1 MADSAS
7 CQDARQV
14 AVVSIKRNAAQAR
27 NRRRGKARTRSGL
40 ELLSALVHEERRDR
54 TLGAPGRD
62 YHSQKPRVMRVPR
75 GPVSKINLRGVRYS
89 ASGFVLTHQRRFSL
103 PTPMEITPDHTGVTW
118 VNGCFLSTLQPP
130 SFYHPPHR
138 LCGFEMDGQAMVT
151 EARLGSIGTRRKKA
165 APEPRAPQ
173 IFLTVLRRH
182 DPRSWCGFCWAG
194 SRLPSRPPPAR

>member
-75 GPVSKINLRGVRYS
+75 GAGVRGTPFIHLMY
-89 ASGFVLTHQRRFSL
+89 VVERR
-103 PTPMEITPDHTGVTW
+103 
-118 VNGCFLSTLQPP
+118 PP
-130 SFYHPPHR
+130 SI
-138 LCGFEMDGQAMVT
+138 
-151 EARLGSIGTRRKKA
+151 LG
-165 APEPRAPQ
+165 
-173 IFLTVLRRH
+173 
-182 DPRSWCGFCWAG
+182 
-194 SRLPSRPPPAR
+194 